1 MLEYFQWFQKAIKF
15 FKTDN
20 PEDFVFTSFLLNMED
35 AFPACFF
42 IKTRIEIAIFS
53 NFSNQNQISVN
64 KSRDLKFSIRE
75 SERFTSSN
83 HFFYA

>member
-1 MLEYFQWFQKAIKF
+1 MASGIFKIKSIVTFKEENFWKWIFLLGHFSEFQKAIKF

-42 IKTRIEIAIFS
+42 IKIRI
-53 NFSNQNQISVN
+53 
-64 KSRDLKFSIRE
+64 KFAV
-75 SERFTSSN
+75 F
-83 HFFYA
+83 